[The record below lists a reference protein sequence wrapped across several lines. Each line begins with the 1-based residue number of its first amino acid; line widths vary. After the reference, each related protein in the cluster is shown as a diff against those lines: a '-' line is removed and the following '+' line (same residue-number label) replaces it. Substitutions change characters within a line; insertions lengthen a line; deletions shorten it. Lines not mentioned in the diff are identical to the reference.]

1 MQGKPTVIK
10 FFAPVLEET
19 IHALLN
25 VVDDKMRQG
34 AREFIL
40 LISSPGGDAFYG
52 LSAYNYLR
60 GLPITI
66 TTHNFGT
73 VDSVA
78 VVLYCCGSHRL
89 SVPQAQ
95 FLLHGVSVTFPEG
108 ETLEESQLEE
118 HLKEMRIDAE
128 NIANVIA
135 ANTGKSFEEVVSAMQ
150 TRTTLNPESAKAWGL
165 VHEIKSELF
174 EIGAELISIQYVA
187 ESREKGGDPSML
199 DVRRT
204 TAADT

>member
-52 LSAYNYLR
+52 MSTYHYLR

-73 VDSVA
+73 VDSAA
-78 VVLYCCGSHRL
+78 VVLYCCGSFRL

-95 FLLHGVSVTFPEG
+95 FLLHGGSVAFPAG
-108 ETLEESQLEE
+108 ETLGESQLEE

-128 NIANVIA
+128 NIASEIA
-135 ANTGKSFEEVVSAMQ
+135 ANTGKSLWRVPSQHTFLVNFARGRCLDVGHRNFVSA
-150 TRTTLNPESAKAWGL
+150 G
-165 VHEIKSELF
+165 HEACSDL
-174 EIGAELISIQYVA
+174 
-187 ESREKGGDPSML
+187 
-199 DVRRT
+199 
-204 TAADT
+204 